1 MGMVGRGI
9 RVKENFILILSSR
22 IDFVQCRHFSGKW
35 LSPVVL
41 YIVSWIRLPV
51 FSLDYITSGG
61 PVVSYLLFTWI
72 SYTSVSYE

>member
-9 RVKENFILILSSR
+9 NVRENFILILSSR

-41 YIVSWIRLPV
+41 CIVSWVTLPM
-51 FSLDYITSGG
+51 FSLDYITSDE
-61 PVVSYLLFTWI
+61 PVVNYLFTWI
-72 SYTSVSYE
+72 NYTSVNYE